1 MQYLFRR
8 EGDWVWMEEK
18 AEALEKAN
26 RETDPTSKTTSS
38 KRSSEAWQETRR
50 AGEVESGGRYL
61 LKPWLAC

>member
-1 MQYLFRR
+1 
-8 EGDWVWMEEK
+8 MEEK